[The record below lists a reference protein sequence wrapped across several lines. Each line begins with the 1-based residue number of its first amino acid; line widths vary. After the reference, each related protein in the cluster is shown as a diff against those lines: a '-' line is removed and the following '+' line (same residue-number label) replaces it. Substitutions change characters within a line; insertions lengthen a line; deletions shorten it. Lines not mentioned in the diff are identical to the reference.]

1 MNYLCFNQL
10 LYKLIDDSCLD
21 NNGKIREEIKY
32 SINNS
37 KFNIQ
42 NSKFIGKMGDKFET
56 LLFLPPNPNRIA
68 EGGLR
73 TKGLFKVNY
82 KLGIM
87 DDKLNTNNSTF
98 NIQHS
103 KLKEIWRICNLDGN
117 PVVPAPDDIQNKIN
131 NYMSQFQNGTP
142 QFNIQHSTFNIN
154 FKLPLITV
162 ITVVFNGAKYLEDTI
177 KSVISQTYPNIEY
190 IIIDG
195 GSTDGTLDVIKKYE
209 DYIDYWVSEPDNGI
223 YDAMNKGLE
232 LAGGEWINFMNCG
245 DSFYS
250 NNILNEITDILQ
262 RDDIDFIYGDML
274 VEYIEEKKFE
284 ALIKAGD
291 YRNLYLGIQFCHQSS
306 LIKTRVHKRIKY
318 RLDVFASDY
327 AFFYECFLS
336 GCKFFKVDKVISKFQ
351 SSGFSEKN
359 ELKSLC
365 STFSW
370 SFNNTVNIFKKM
382 FIFLNFTFKL
392 IYIILKKPV
401 KKILPL
407 KIRKGITYL
416 KARLINLL
424 RC

>member
-1 MNYLCFNQL
+1 MNK
-10 LYKLIDDSCLD
+10 KLIYKKHNNVLAIEKSQLCCDSL
-21 NNGKIREEIKY
+21 
-32 SINNS
+32 IN
-37 KFNIQ
+37 
-42 NSKFIGKMGDKFET
+42 KFET
-56 LLFLPPNPNRIA
+56 LLFLTPNPDRKG

-73 TKGLFKVNY
+73 TKGLFKFNYRKVRSKKLEVRNDLKRKDKNVNDSECVWY
-82 KLGIM
+82 ICDYYGNLLIPVPSSH
-87 DDKLNTNNSTF
+87 LSLLTSHLSPLTF
-98 NIQHS
+98 S
-103 KLKEIWRICNLDGN
+103 PLT
-117 PVVPAPDDIQNKIN
+117 
-131 NYMSQFQNGTP
+131 SF
-142 QFNIQHSTFNIN
+142 
-154 FKLPLITV
+154 PLITI

-177 KSVISQTYPNIEY
+177 KSVINQTYPNIEY

-232 LAGGEWINFMNCG
+232 LAGGEWVNFMNCG

-262 RDDIDFIYGDML
+262 RDDIDFIYGDTL

-284 ALIKAGD
+284 VLIKAGD
-291 YRNLYLGIQFCHQSS
+291 YRNLYRGIQFCHQSS

-318 RLDVFASDY
+318 RLDVLASDY
-327 AFFYECFLS
+327 AFFYECYLS

-370 SFNNTVNIFKKM
+370 SFKNTVNIFKKV